1 MPNVFTS
8 QEFNRSAI
16 FNGLPVKSL
25 KHNGAS
31 KFISR
36 YADNEFRGKTWTKR
50 EVTEQL
56 TLIPNPEV
64 LKFTEEVRDADGK
77 GLAEAI
83 EIVKAAGYKIMKP
96 VNDWV
101 EL

>member
-1 MPNVFTS
+1 MPSTFTS
-8 QEFNRSAI
+8 QEFNRLAI
-16 FNGLPVKSL
+16 FNGLPADSL
-25 KHNGAS
+25 KSKPSA
-31 KFISR
+31 KFINR

-64 LKFTEEVRDADGK
+64 LKYTEEVRDADGK

-96 VNDWV
+96 VNDWI